1 MSVLLSILPDPDH
14 DKNIVAGWPELFSH
28 SGASTAGRGPL
39 RQLYPTL
46 VSGKR
51 SGSGAHC
58 TASAS
63 RSAACA
69 CPRLCRSP
77 STSHESR

>member
-14 DKNIVAGWPELFSH
+14 DKKIVAGWPELFSH

-51 SGSGAHC
+51 SGSGAHSFGIPIGC
-58 TASAS
+58 L
-63 RSAACA
+63 RLSAAL
-69 CPRLCRSP
+69 PIPLYI
-77 STSHESR
+77 T